1 MCLCMYAYKH
11 TCLKKRKR
19 KRAVQLTLVE
29 ARGLKVQAQT
39 RLVPGQP
46 ELYSEI
52 LSQNNYKTIF
62 FFTASVFPLSEKENS
77 TD

>member
-1 MCLCMYAYKH
+1 MYIN
-11 TCLKKRKR
+11 TRVKKKKR

-39 RLVPGQP
+39 WLVPGQP
-46 ELYSEI
+46 EVYSEI

-62 FFTASVFPLSEKENS
+62 FLTASVFPFSEKENY